1 MARQGRGS
9 ISATPRLP
17 LQVAANGC
25 QRSDSIQF
33 ALQNYPQS
41 PHSSSLCSH
50 FPPRSTILAPYHTD
64 FVSARHST
72 SSVQSSST
80 AAPIAISSHFAR
92 RCSRHNATPGL
103 LFTPAVSQVLYLQ
116 CFLEVSGTF
125 ARSWTHTSPLIASP
139 PANNHLQAPMHTHQ
153 RPNSQPYIDQP
164 LVTRGAAAKSIFA
177 WRYGKEQ
184 GQSSARSL
192 SAMVIGII
200 YVSLCPYSQIVAIAP
215 KSTPPFGVIS

>member
-1 MARQGRGS
+1 MQLRAS
-9 ISATPRLP
+9 PCKSPPT
-17 LQVAANGC
+17 VANGPI
-25 QRSDSIQF
+25 RS
-33 ALQNYPQS
+33 N
-41 PHSSSLCSH
+41 SLSKTTLSH
-50 FPPRSTILAPYHTD
+50 RIPPRFVPTFRRGPPSLHRIIQD

-164 LVTRGAAAKSIFA
+164 LVTRGAAAKSILA
-177 WRYGKEQ
+177 
-184 GQSSARSL
+184 
-192 SAMVIGII
+192 
-200 YVSLCPYSQIVAIAP
+200 
-215 KSTPPFGVIS
+215 